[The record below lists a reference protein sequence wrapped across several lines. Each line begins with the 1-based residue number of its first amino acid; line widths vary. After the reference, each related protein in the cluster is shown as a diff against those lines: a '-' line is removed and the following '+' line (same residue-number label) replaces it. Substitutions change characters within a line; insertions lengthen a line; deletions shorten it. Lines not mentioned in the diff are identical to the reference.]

1 MGDSDENTNCI
12 EVVTN
17 QRFAGRGLDPR
28 VTHIYFRNT
37 RGTCAAKSTKT
48 TPGRKASSDSSS
60 HEAFTPCQPDG
71 GGPSWTVP
79 SQSYVYRWIVDNL
92 AVSRD
97 DEIFRYKAY
106 KASWGNVASLQEGNK
121 VAYRVVDTWACV
133 LNYRELTKDAALPNR
148 LFASTKI
155 ALQSAVNYTALLSLR
170 LGWFTKSL
178 DEDFSNSP
186 HETWRE
192 IHIYIF
198 AILQQ
203 GHFYMISVDTI
214 AKKVDIID
222 SSSVAETKDKLYGQ
236 TPKQFVDLLSTFLD
250 DKLETEIASQIRD
263 LIPKRMQMSWRVP
276 KNQVDLAVFTMRHM
290 ESYRGQGVANW
301 DVGLQRRNYMQIC
314 VLRQYFMREILMS
327 DINIHQNSNIKRA
340 LNFANGLA
348 RNAPNIV

>member
-71 GGPSWTVP
+71 GALHGL
-79 SQSYVYRWIVDNL
+79 YL
-92 AVSRD
+92 ARVMCTAGLSTTSRD

-106 KASWGNVASLQEGNK
+106 KESWGNVASLQEGNK
-121 VAYRVVDTWACV
+121 VAYRVVDTWTCV
-133 LNYRELTKDAALPNR
+133 PNYRELTKDAVLPNR
-148 LFASTKI
+148 LFASTKT
-155 ALQSAVNYTALLSLR
+155 ALQSAVNYTALRSLR

-186 HETWRE
+186 HEIWRG
-192 IHIYIF
+192 IHIC
-198 AILQQ
+198 
-203 GHFYMISVDTI
+203 GHDCE
-214 AKKVDIID
+214 KVDIID
-222 SSSVAETKDKLYGQ
+222 SSFVAETKDKLYGQ

-250 DKLETEIASQIRD
+250 DKLETEIAS
-263 LIPKRMQMSWRVP
+263 
-276 KNQVDLAVFTMRHM
+276 
-290 ESYRGQGVANW
+290 
-301 DVGLQRRNYMQIC
+301 
-314 VLRQYFMREILMS
+314 
-327 DINIHQNSNIKRA
+327 
-340 LNFANGLA
+340 
-348 RNAPNIV
+348 